1 MQEQTLNLTL
11 SHRLTLTPQLK
22 QSIEMLALGHEDLNN
37 LIQSQTESNPFLEL
51 SKPSVFT
58 SNYGNNSVN
67 TKYVDEEQ
75 EDIFNLTAAQVNY
88 RDDLHEQLYIKKLDN
103 RTLALIQYLIENLDD
118 NGYLAES
125 LDELITVLPQQAKIT
140 SNEFEQALFIL
151 QDLEPIGIGS
161 RDTKEYLCIQLK
173 HLALKTTNK
182 NTKNNY
188 LLAYHICNEYFNLF
202 SKNQIQ
208 KIAQSLN
215 IDIQEIN
222 QAIGLIK
229 KLKVY
234 PIQESGEGDSI
245 YHITP
250 DFFVFQNELE
260 EWNIQLNQDL
270 MPKLSIN
277 NIYAQ
282 SINSLTTDNANYV
295 KQKLQ
300 EASWLI
306 KSIQQRFDT
315 LFKVASMIIQ
325 EQQAFFSHGNMAMR
339 PLIMQSIADDLH
351 MHVSTISRAIKN
363 KYLQC
368 PAGIYPLNY
377 FFNSCVSTDVGGYVS
392 SKTITECIRNM
403 VEEENKLLPL
413 SDDEMCK
420 QLQQQGMII
429 ARRTI
434 AKYRQELGILSST
447 KRKCVLA

>member
-125 LDELITVLPQQAKIT
+125 LDELITALPQQAKIT
-140 SNEFEQALFIL
+140 LNEFEQALFIL